1 MQCKSVALTRSF
13 QHTDVTESPSTDR
26 SHSLVTCRRNHRGE
40 ASKSQWNPAE
50 PSRSHWK
57 PVAARSPRRAAHL
70 AGAGTPQVDA
80 GPQAHAE
87 QVPRRPVYQ
96 VEVEVVLQLRSVQHF
111 EGDLGDL
118 AGRFPRRAEQLVAV
132 GSVLKVSSLHLISAA
147 PSESRTSGYLLLL
160 SGERE

>member
-1 MQCKSVALTRSF
+1 M
-13 QHTDVTESPSTDR
+13 
-26 SHSLVTCRRNHRGE
+26 
-40 ASKSQWNPAE
+40 E
-50 PSRSHWK
+50 PSRTQRNQE
-57 PVAARSPRRAAHL
+57 PVCSPCGAAHL

-118 AGRFPRRAEQLVAV
+118 AGRFAGRAEQLVAARDGTEGQFPARLERHFGFSSATVRYQLPLVAERREGVRRDFIIAIERHFLSVDCVLQRTNKQV
-132 GSVLKVSSLHLISAA
+132 GYTQPGVFL
-147 PSESRTSGYLLLL
+147 RD
-160 SGERE
+160 